1 MTPPTPT
8 ETPATEAGRPANEL
22 TIAEAA
28 EKFDVVRRSLQRA
41 VERGK
46 IPARKIGNL
55 YVVDLEAVRLFA
67 EIAKAKRALAEYTGQ
82 AEDDE

>member
-8 ETPATEAGRPANEL
+8 ETPPTEAGRPANEL

-46 IPARKIGNL
+46 IPARKIGHL
-55 YVVDLEAVRLFA
+55 YVVDAEAVRLFA
-67 EIAKAKRALAEYTGQ
+67 EIAKAKRALAEHTGQ

>member
-1 MTPPTPT
+1 MWRMMAAMSTPTAPPPT
-8 ETPATEAGRPANEL
+8 EA

-28 EKFDVVRRSLQRA
+28 EKYGVVRRSLQRA

-55 YVVDLEAVRLFA
+55 YLVDCEAVRLFA
-67 EIAKAKRALAEYTGQ
+67 AIADAKRALAEYTGQ
-82 AEDDE
+82 AADDDE

>member
-1 MTPPTPT
+1 MIAHMDTPTPT
-8 ETPATEAGRPANEL
+8 ETPPTEA

-28 EKFDVVRRSLQRA
+28 EKFGIVRRSLQRA

-67 EIAKAKRALAEYTGQ
+67 EIAKAKRALADYTGQ
-82 AEDDE
+82 AADDDE

>member
-1 MTPPTPT
+1 MTPPEPTETPPTP
-8 ETPATEAGRPANEL
+8 GRPAHEL
-22 TIAEAA
+22 TITEAA

-46 IPARKIGNL
+46 IPARKIGHL
-55 YVVDLEAVRLFA
+55 YVVDAEAVRLFA
-67 EIAKAKRALAEYTGQ
+67 EIAKAKRALAEHTGQ